1 MYDYLHSNGEQFAPH
16 GPSSDV
22 GSLVRSFIDLLT
34 NVLFNLYVLYLRVNS
49 ICMQNVSAPVMLI
62 KAVELPTPARP
73 VCYGSIVSSDR
84 STKIHFES
92 FLCQSFGELVTR
104 REPVSDPM
112 VCLPGPAELWFE
124 VVFVWVSTVSRSCTL
139 LLLLLLLLLT
149 HR

>member
-104 REPVSDPM
+104 REPASDPM